1 MMSVTAPFYII
12 GASML
17 LTVVLVALFVR
28 EPIMKHGKGSAGL
41 GETLGTIEEL
51 RA

>member
-1 MMSVTAPFYII
+1 
-12 GASML
+12 ML

-28 EPIMKHGKGSAGL
+28 EPIMKDGKGSAGL